1 MTTPII
7 AMSARRAQRGW
18 VGLIVLLIALV
29 IVAMLAQDALVKYGL
44 LRNPATSA
52 AKEPG
57 GLGRSPTPAAI
68 PGDAS
73 TLSTPSYAT
82 PIERARG
89 VEDTVRQQAD
99 DRSRRID
106 AQK

>member
-18 VGLIVLLIALV
+18 VGLIVLLVVLV
-29 IVAMLAQDALVKYGL
+29 IVAMMAQDALLKYGL
-44 LRNPATSA
+44 LPDPATST

-57 GLGRSPTPAAI
+57 GLGHSPTPAAI
-68 PGDAS
+68 PADTS
-73 TLSTPSYAT
+73 TLATPSYGTA
-82 PIERARG
+82 IERARG
-89 VEDTVRQQAD
+89 VEDTVRRQAD
-99 DRSRRID
+99 DLSRRID